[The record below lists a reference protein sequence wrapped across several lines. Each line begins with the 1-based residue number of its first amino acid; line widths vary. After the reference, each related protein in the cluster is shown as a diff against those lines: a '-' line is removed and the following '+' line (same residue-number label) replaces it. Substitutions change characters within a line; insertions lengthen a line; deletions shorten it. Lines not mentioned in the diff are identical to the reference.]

1 MLHQVQQK
9 KFDEPSCI
17 YNHAYSGLDILIMAL
32 SRTAKYIFFML
43 QGFSRMV
50 NSALCVNYD
59 QSQNLN
65 VVLAFGT
72 TVCSYM
78 ARLYGQQFV
87 TIGQLPSFGTLM
99 KVMNLAVLSCNFSR
113 IVAVLQQKKM

>member
-1 MLHQVQQK
+1 
-9 KFDEPSCI
+9 
-17 YNHAYSGLDILIMAL
+17 
-32 SRTAKYIFFML
+32 ML

-87 TIGQLPSFGTLM
+87 TIGQLLSFGTLM